1 MFKAPA
7 LKKHL
12 EASHTIRSLPRVT
25 GEINLNDLGRIARIG
40 NYRCDPVMGQQ
51 PSMTYFEED
60 PQTINATISYDTKVL
75 ESGDAEDVGSR
86 VLHTADATMGKLFP
100 LQDVFS
106 HHRPRSGINK
116 LLYLGGYIDDRPS
129 ANRPRYYVAS
139 RRDPFKYWTSFRNE
153 NGEARGLS
161 REDLSI
167 SDTAPFVVYNET
179 LLANRIVVK
188 MQTQVGTE
196 RIDNFLD
203 TKGNNLPDPFFGT
216 SNSKTPRSFRV
227 QILRDGLW
235 QTAYTFTGDV
245 PADGY
250 VELGYGL
257 VLDPSYA
264 DSFELV
270 GQLEDAY
277 LLPDPAGYDEGD
289 AFLVG
294 NDKGI
299 LYVMRS
305 NEWTSVTPVYGWSLA
320 NNSHVVKTLV
330 DPVWFDN
337 GSHKA
342 FREFDWFDGIRI
354 VVDSMNLPNTTFDLI
369 ELSPRLVFEL
379 TDRAAI
385 FSVTK
390 TMGDLSESGL
400 PVGDLRAGTGTVELS
415 NTDFAFT
422 DSFGLNLETG
432 KGSVLAPYVQN
443 EIKFSFSETIY
454 NVNGYKY
461 NVPIKS
467 LYAEESPRVVNEPTS
482 VSFELRDEFFI
493 FERATA
499 PQIILE
505 NVSLSRAIMVLLDS
519 IGYEKYAFL
528 RNGPEPIIPYFFISP
543 DMSVAEVLSAL
554 SQATQTAMYFDENNV
569 FIVSVSDYALPAP
582 NERDT
587 DFVLRGTDSENAL
600 ANIKEIS
607 SSERELFNNGEVTFT
622 KRYIQRQNRYS
633 QSLYGDKDKEWIYSP
648 VMVWEATGQ
657 DNVKAQNDAVAKQA
671 EFTLSAFPLSIDLSD
686 DVPYVSGGVVRNNVI
701 DVGESAN
708 YFSNYDGYVWAN
720 GEIIH
725 YDAVQ
730 FSVTGTGDVWIQSAD
745 EYQNYFLALPFAG
758 RIYPTGLL
766 RIYAEPFTETDDYGN
781 ISLVDGPVSEHGRGK
796 FDTAITEHLA
806 GLRPEWEKSM
816 TGMYQN
822 SGYLFT
828 LSSVVNYPQ
837 SLSTDNAGGVVSGG
851 NTAKSVAQSFAGV
864 SSEINNPLSRVTTA
878 NDVDKLQ
885 ASALIMSGANQGRD
899 HVSYVHKKMDD
910 YYTSFGT
917 RMRIIGEILST
928 GSQEPIGAEI
938 LSKPYMT
945 TPNAE
950 LTISGGGG
958 GLGILVDP
966 EKNHGY
972 FMELQALT
980 SASDSYTFEEINHEV
995 DLSKVS
1001 AAVVTANE
1009 VKLTLTTTP
1018 SIIAVGDTMVV
1029 SGFPTDVID
1038 INGSY
1043 AVKRKDG
1050 NDVYY
1055 DLIVVPYTFSAP
1067 FTDGSGITASAG
1079 ISPLPLAQVRSIKI
1093 DAQGVALVTLV
1104 DGTNPGYIKDSTVL
1118 TLVGF
1123 EKSSAIP
1130 DINGAVTVSWV
1141 GEDEFKFNI
1150 LKKTYTFADDLS
1162 GIKFKYK
1169 DSDGNDVTI
1178 NGDEI
1183 KSAVSTENDI
1193 TFTFSNT
1200 DKRLK
1205 ELDPVLAGGT
1215 LVTDRKNV
1223 FKNPRMKTKGS
1234 RMLYDANYAINPRAT
1249 KDINNAGPV
1258 VGRWKPKVY
1267 ATSKKKHG
1275 GKLSET
1281 QAFAY
1286 QDTNVKTTN
1295 IKTFTSMTYMNG
1307 TKYSDRGW
1315 LFAGNNTAGTAPTT
1329 GEDFTTALPVTVS
1342 DTSVRVG
1349 FWVKS
1354 SSKTNVR
1361 VYVRRSDA
1369 WKKGSKKGSKSNE
1382 IGVGG
1387 WISVSNDWKWVS
1399 FTYKGTPFDGQ
1410 LHIRAKFSKSGSKIT
1425 YYGTGLVIQKNPIHD
1440 GFFDSSFAPDQDPS
1454 FITNFDGTKHT
1465 ASYDRVKYVEP
1476 SGQVFTMSS
1485 PSFGGNDGASL
1496 RVARYGSQADSFAQ
1510 IHLGTV
1516 TAGKY
1521 VVSATM
1527 DAAGSDIVW
1536 NTADNTKPKL
1546 VVGAWSQT
1554 VFPKELA
1561 ADETDDG
1568 VRWTGEQLRSIVT
1581 IPSGGEA
1588 YLYLPAMKDIGKA
1601 VFYDNIHLEEIPS
1614 YILDS
1619 DLDSITYFDGNY
1631 PKCKWDGA
1639 EDDSTSSMDKVKI
1652 GIDTRNYITSVSAGV
1667 PQGGGLSRYTIT
1679 TQAANPDVAVDK
1691 FAVFSGID
1699 NMFDHYAVKSVDG
1712 SQFTVDSPTTP
1723 GDLSSPTV
1731 VFVDPVFVT
1740 IAGIGTDV
1748 PMYPLAVENMSDT
1761 SKLGII
1767 TVDHTGTAH
1776 NYVNPF
1782 ASAATAKA
1790 LVETQQLFNIF
1801 FYKTVSDD
1809 RGGRIAGIEGNSAT
1823 VSAHTLKRGDKVKIT
1838 GTEAPSTE
1846 FTVDNLVGNRV
1857 VLDSAPTGVWNSSWW
1872 IGLVNPVITPFRLWA
1887 GLQSILVDTGKF
1899 YGQKPNL
1906 TASEDSVYDIGIE
1919 YENGADGRTF
1929 FLFLND
1935 RKIGTVTD
1943 PDPLPEKDHAALFS
1957 RGGSKIMFEHF
1968 YAVGAKAGYPQPT
1981 AGGASVLGNQN
1992 RFDLVRRSG
2001 AAGVLQS
2008 SFLSGVGDSS
2018 GYKVFYDEFG
2028 TIFREA
2034 AYMNIKYDQA
2044 FPAIIAQIAPTPA
2057 GFKGYTVSGF
2067 QPTAY
2072 GAEFMVFNCTDNL
2085 LALSDETGNYLRILG
2100 VTFTQN
2106 ATHTVTIDEL
2116 LERKSNVA
2124 NLVDVSNVT
2133 ENTNLYNRLR
2143 ISRMRHGDKKVTLQS
2158 DFIQSS
2164 TTAESMLSWIMEK
2177 VSRPRKNIG
2186 VSIFPMPI
2194 LQLGDL
2200 VSYDYAIGEND
2211 VIAPAHK
2218 QFVVYNIT
2226 YEKDAGGSTM
2236 TVYTTEC

>member
-25 GEINLNDLGRIARIG
+25 GEINLNDLGRIERIG

-51 PSMTYFEED
+51 PNMTYFEED
-60 PQTINATISYDTKVL
+60 PQTINATISYDTNVL
-75 ESGDAEDVGSR
+75 ESGDVSDVGER
-86 VLHTADATMGKLFP
+86 VLHTADTTMGKLFP

-116 LLYLGGYIDDRPS
+116 LLYLGGYIDDKLS

-196 RIDNFLD
+196 RIDDFLNAS
-203 TKGNNLPDPFFGT
+203 GNILPDPFFGT

-227 QILRDGLW
+227 QVLRDGLW
-235 QTAYTFTGDV
+235 QTVYTFIGDV

-277 LLPDPAGYDEGD
+277 LLPDPSGHDEGD

-294 NDKGI
+294 SDKGV

-320 NNSHVVKTLV
+320 NNSHIVKTLV

-379 TDRAAI
+379 TDRTES

-390 TMGDLSESGL
+390 TMGDLSQSGL

-422 DSFGLNLETG
+422 DSFGLDLDTG

-467 LYAEESPRVVNEPTS
+467 LYAEESPRVVNEPTT

-528 RNGPEPIIPYFFISP
+528 RNGTEPIIPYFFVSP
-543 DMSVAEVLSAL
+543 EMSVADVLSAL

-569 FIVSVSDYALPAP
+569 FIVSMSDYALPAP
-582 NERDT
+582 NQRGT
-587 DFVLRGTDSENAL
+587 DFVLRGTDTEDAL

-657 DNVKAQNDAVAKQA
+657 DNVKAQNDAVAKQS
-671 EFTLSAFPLSIDLSD
+671 EFTLSAFPLSVDLSD
-686 DVPYVSGGVVRNNVI
+686 EVPYVEGGVVRNNTI
-701 DVGESAN
+701 NVGESAN

-745 EYQNYFLALPFAG
+745 EYQNYFLSLPFAG

-766 RIYAEPFTETDDYGN
+766 RIYAEPFTETDDHGN
-781 ISLVDGPVSEHGRGK
+781 TSLVDGPVSEHGRGK
-796 FDTAITEHLA
+796 FDTEVTEHLA
-806 GLRPEWEKSM
+806 GLRPEWESSM

-837 SLSTDNAGGVVSGG
+837 SLSTDNAGGLVSGG
-851 NTAKSVAQSFAGV
+851 STAKSVAQSFAGV
-864 SSEINNPLSRVTTA
+864 SSEINNSLSRVTTA

-885 ASALIMSGANQGRD
+885 ASALILSGADQGRD
-899 HVSYVHKKMDD
+899 HVSYVHKKMDG

-938 LSKPYMT
+938 LSKPYLT

-950 LTISGGGG
+950 LTVSGGGG
-958 GLGILVDP
+958 GMGILVDP

-980 SASDSYTFEEINHEV
+980 SATDSYSFEDINHEV
-995 DLSKVS
+995 DLSKVT
-1001 AAVVTANE
+1001 AATVVNSE
-1009 VKLTLTTTP
+1009 VTLTLVSEP
-1018 SIIAVGDTMVV
+1018 KILAVGDTIVV
-1029 SGFPTDVID
+1029 SGFPTDTID
-1038 INGSY
+1038 INGSFV
-1043 AVKRKDG
+1043 VKSIDG
-1050 NDVYY
+1050 NNVSY
-1055 DLIVVPYTFSAP
+1055 DLTVVAFTFSAP
-1067 FTDGSGITASAG
+1067 YTDGSAITASAG
-1079 ISPLPLAQVRSIKI
+1079 LSPLPLANVKSISV
-1093 DAQGVALVTLV
+1093 DANGVALVTLK
-1104 DGTNPGYIKDSTVL
+1104 DGTNPGYSVGTTL
-1118 TLVGF
+1118 TISGF
-1123 EKSSAIP
+1123 EKAVSIP
-1130 DINGAVTVSWV
+1130 DINATVAVTWV
-1141 GEDEFKFNI
+1141 GDDEFKFD
-1150 LKKTYTFADDLS
+1150 LAKKNYTFFDDLT
-1162 GIKFKYK
+1162 GIKLTYK
-1169 DSDGNDVTI
+1169 DTSGANVTL

-1183 KSAVSTENDI
+1183 KSAASTGNDI
-1193 TFTFSNT
+1193 TFTFGNT
-1200 DKRLK
+1200 DKLLK
-1205 ELDPVLAGGT
+1205 ELDSVLAGGT
-1215 LVTDRKNV
+1215 LVTDRVNI
-1223 FKNPRMKTKGS
+1223 FKNPRMKTAGS
-1234 RMLYDANYAINPRAT
+1234 RVLYDANYAINPRAT
-1249 KDINNAGPV
+1249 KDINDAGPV

-1267 ATSKKKHG
+1267 VTTKKSHG
-1275 GKLSET
+1275 GKLSGQ
-1281 QAFAY
+1281 QAFVY
-1286 QDTNVKTTN
+1286 QDANVKTTN
-1295 IKTFTSMTYMNG
+1295 IKTFTSMTYMKG

-1315 LFAGNNTAGTAPTT
+1315 LFAGNNTASVAPTT
-1329 GEDFTTALPVTVS
+1329 GEDFTTALPVTTS

-1354 SSKTNVR
+1354 SSKTKVR

-1369 WKKGSKKGSKSNE
+1369 WKKGSKSNE

-1387 WISVSNDWKWVS
+1387 WVSISNDWKWVS
-1399 FTYKGTPFDGQ
+1399 FTYKGTPFNGQ
-1410 LHIRAKFSKSGSKIT
+1410 LHIRAKFSKSGSKIS
-1425 YYGTGLVIQKNPIHD
+1425 YYGTGLVIQKNPVHD
-1440 GFFDSSFAPDQDPS
+1440 GFFDSAYGPDPS
-1454 FITNFDGTKHT
+1454 FIMNFDGTKHT
-1465 ASYDRVKYVEP
+1465 MSYDKVKYVEP
-1476 SGQVFTMSS
+1476 IGQVRTMKS
-1485 PSFGGNDGASL
+1485 PSFGGSDNSSL
-1496 RVARYGSQADSFAQ
+1496 RVVRYGSQADSFAQ
-1510 IHLGTV
+1510 VHLGTV

-1527 DAAGSDIVW
+1527 DAAESDIVW
-1536 NTADNTKPKL
+1536 NTAENTKPKL
-1546 VVGAWSQT
+1546 KVGAWSQT

-1561 ADETDDG
+1561 AGETDDG
-1568 VRWTGEQLRSIVT
+1568 VRSTGEQLRSIVT

-1588 YLYLPAMKDIGKA
+1588 YLYLPAMKDTGKA
-1601 VFYDNIHLEEIPS
+1601 VFYDNIHLEKIPS

-1619 DLDSITYFDGNY
+1619 DLDSITYFDGNQFG
-1631 PKCKWDGA
+1631 CKWDGA
-1639 EDDSTSSMDKVKI
+1639 VDDSTSSMDEIEI

-1679 TQAANPDVAVDK
+1679 TQATNPDVAVGK
-1691 FAVFSGID
+1691 FAVFSGIN
-1699 NMFDHYAVKSVDG
+1699 NMFDHYVVKSVSG
-1712 SQFTVDSPTTP
+1712 SQFTVDSPTVP
-1723 GDLSSPTV
+1723 GELSSPKV

-1740 IAGIGTDV
+1740 IAGIGTNV
-1748 PMYPLAVENMSDT
+1748 PMYPLAVENMSST
-1761 SKLGII
+1761 SELGII
-1767 TVDHTGTAH
+1767 TVDHAGTAH

-1782 ASAATAKA
+1782 ASAATAKSW
-1790 LVETQQLFNIF
+1790 VETQQLFNIF

-1823 VSAHTLKRGDKVKIT
+1823 VFAHTLKRGDKVKIT
-1838 GTEAPSTE
+1838 GTGAPTTE
-1846 FTVDNLVGNRV
+1846 FSVINLVGDRV
-1857 VLDSAPTGVWNSSWW
+1857 VLSGTPSGTWNSSWW
-1872 IGLVNPVITPFRLWA
+1872 LGLVNPVITPFRLWA

-1906 TASEDSVYDIGIE
+1906 TASEDSIYDIGIE
-1919 YENGADGRTF
+1919 YENGDDGRTF

-1943 PDPLPEKDHAALFS
+1943 PDPLPEKDHTALFS

-1968 YAVGAKAGYPQPT
+1968 YAVGAKAGYPKPT

-2008 SFLSGVGDSS
+2008 SFLSGIGDSS

-2034 AYMNIKYDQA
+2034 AYMNIRYDQA
-2044 FPAIIAQIAPTPA
+2044 YPALIAQIAPTPA

-2085 LALSDETGNYLRILG
+2085 LSLSDETGNYLRILG

-2124 NLVDVSNVT
+2124 NMVDVANVS

-2143 ISRMRHGDKKVTLQS
+2143 INRMRHGDKKVSLQS

-2164 TTAESMLSWIMEK
+2164 SSAESMLSWIMEK

-2186 VSIFPMPI
+2186 VNIFPMPI

-2200 VSYDYAIGEND
+2200 VSYDYAIGDND
-2211 VIAPAHK
+2211 VIAPADK